1 MGNKGQR
8 RIRIHAVDA
17 FRLSG
22 GTTVALGSE
31 VGRGSRGIVREGML
45 DAPSGMKRPVT
56 VKLYP
61 HVPSDERSQVHG
73 ALISIASQL
82 HTASHPSLHVP
93 FEVGISDGVPYAVFP
108 TLKSARSLATILRE
122 RERISFDAAMLVAL
136 AVCDA
141 VAAAHEAGVVHGDL
155 SPRQVLVTER
165 GDVKV
170 TDFAEYRTC
179 QGTSG
184 VQRAIPLWERL
195 AHVAPEI
202 VRGSAPTFATD
213 VFSLGVLLNAL
224 FQGPRFTK
232 DLDGDAL
239 LAAVRSGEVVR
250 PIFAPLLPAELA
262 EVLHKA
268 LSRRPED
275 RFPSAIE
282 LAEALRG
289 VLLAANLP
297 DPRRFVAQALAAPM
311 PAREWESGGDTE
323 IDVHVTVDRA

>member
-1 MGNKGQR
+1 MGTKGQR

-22 GTTVALGSE
+22 GATVALGRE
-31 VGRGSRGIVREGML
+31 IGRGARGIVREGML
-45 DAPSGMKRPVT
+45 DTPSSLKCPVT

-61 HVPSDERSQVHG
+61 HVPSDERSHVHG
-73 ALISIASQL
+73 ALVTVTSQL

-93 FEVGISDGVPYAVFP
+93 FDVGISDGVPYAVFP
-108 TLKSARSLATILRE
+108 ALKNARSLSNVLHQ
-122 RERISFDAAMLVAL
+122 RERISFDAALLVGL

-141 VAAAHEAGVVHGDL
+141 VGAAHEAGVVHGDL
-155 SPRQVLVTER
+155 SPRQVLLTER

-213 VFSLGVLLNAL
+213 VFSLGVLLHAL

-239 LAAVRSGEVVR
+239 LAAVRNGHVVR
-250 PIFAPLLPAELA
+250 PIFAPLLPTELS
-262 EVLHKA
+262 EVLNRA
-268 LSRRPED
+268 LATRPED
-275 RFPSAIE
+275 RFANAGE

-297 DPRRFVAQALAAPM
+297 DPRRFVAQALAAPIV
-311 PAREWESGGDTE
+311 AAEWESGGDTE
-323 IDVHVTVDRA
+323 IDVHVTVAG